1 MKHNISDTENSATY
15 PVKQTEL
22 KELAA
27 KFGSAKIRDLD
38 LISRKLRFEM
48 CRRIVIE
55 KFGSFTE
62 ANSEIVSKFDKDVLI
77 ELLALAEFR
86 TLGMTPVYQARSR
99 EYVARLQQEV
109 VSMLSGYGIDNLEK
123 VAATYTSFKDE
134 DVLIFPDVG
143 YTPHNLNALL
153 KATSYTRQ
161 QCAEFLN
168 VSLRSVQNWCTDLD
182 SPGHTDMPAKKWAQL
197 KQLLMSQPQHNDS
210 KSPA

>member
-1 MKHNISDTENSATY
+1 MKRKNYMKQYYDNTYTLENGATR
-15 PVKQTEL
+15 PITPIEL
-22 KELAA
+22 KGLTE
-27 KFGSAKIRDLD
+27 KFDSVKIRDLD

-48 CRRIVIE
+48 CRRIVID
-55 KFGSFTE
+55 KFKQFQE

-86 TLGMTPVYQARSR
+86 TLGINPVYQARNM

-123 VAATYTSFKDE
+123 VAATYTSFKDA
-134 DVLIFPDVG
+134 DVLTFPDVG

-161 QCAEFLN
+161 QCAEVLN
-168 VSLRSVQNWCTDLD
+168 VSLRSVQNWCADLD

-197 KQLLMSQPQHNDS
+197 KQLLIS
-210 KSPA
+210 